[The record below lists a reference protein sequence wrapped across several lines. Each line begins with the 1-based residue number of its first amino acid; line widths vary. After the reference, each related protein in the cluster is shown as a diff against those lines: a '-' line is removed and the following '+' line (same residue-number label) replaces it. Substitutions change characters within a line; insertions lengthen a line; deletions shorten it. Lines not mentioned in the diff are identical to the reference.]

1 MSQLADEFVESQG
14 EEKKMDETKAPA
26 TAVKTT
32 IHYGAES
39 RIEVWTAG
47 PHAAAGIVLD
57 ALLGVDDGDKEFTS
71 ITVVPN
77 AQDVPPQPSD
87 EPSD

>member
-1 MSQLADEFVESQG
+1 MSIADDIIDQEKGRKMG
-14 EEKKMDETKAPA
+14 EEPNT

-39 RIEVWTAG
+39 RVEVWTAG

-77 AQDVPPQPSD
+77 AQDVPKMPSD
-87 EPSD
+87 